1 MSYYVRFLNMPAKD
15 KNTDFYSLPV
25 SMYDISFIGL
35 VDIYQSD
42 PEYKASDEHKFLVFE
57 FQPKTNFRSY
67 SFPDLLISE
76 EADAK
81 RQKQIS
87 IAKYEQNRLT
97 YSDSKYNW
105 NETDLIFNNADEGF
119 SKLKYKDKKFYIF
132 KKGYTKIVITE
143 ITTFSFR
150 NFIFYALFAV
160 LVYLLFAMGVCI
172 VPNHSAKANQS
183 AGLDRKFQFVFISCC

>member
-1 MSYYVRFLNMPAKD
+1 MRCLTMCVFWNMPAKD

-42 PEYKASDEHKFLVFE
+42 PNTKSDEHKFLVFE

-150 NFIFYALFAV
+150 NFIFYAQFAV
-160 LVYLLFAMGVCI
+160 LVYLLFAMVCRI
-172 VPNHSAKANQS
+172 CTKSFSKGESIRRA
-183 AGLDRKFQFVFISCC
+183 